1 MIELRRLG
9 YLVVLAKRLS
19 YSRAAI
25 DLGLSQSALTRAIQ
39 SLEKEIGMRLFDRGQ
54 SGVRLTEQGRWV
66 VAKAEVLLTNAT
78 DFANQLAFAAKGE
91 EGRIRIGMTATVA
104 HLLLPDALPARITDT
119 PRFSHEVLVR
129 DVEPLY
135 LMLAQGQIEFLICSE
150 PSSIWSIPDVMPV
163 KISSLGKLPIGL
175 VVRDGHPLLDDA
187 EPGGRVPILVA
198 SAENRSGHSVA
209 FLLEW
214 IGSSVQIIEDR
225 LLRFDIADMTL
236 QVSGGK
242 FYEVDAFLTYR
253 IEDPRLFRERALGE
267 LSVAEDR
274 IATRFDA
281 ALRQVYGRREF
292 NAALSEERTG
302 MMEEARDLARRNIEG
317 HRQTMQ
323 KIYIGACVVAG
334 GFTLLPDRFLGHSLW
349 SALGVI

>member
-187 EPGGRVPILVA
+187 EPGGRFPILVA

-214 IGSSVQIIEDR
+214 IGSSVQIIEDIGIISS
-225 LLRFDIADMTL
+225 LVGQT
-236 QVSGGK
+236 
-242 FYEVDAFLTYR
+242 DAIWLTSPAVVAS
-253 IEDPRLFRERALGE
+253 ELALG
-267 LSVAEDR
+267 
-274 IATRFDA
+274 T
-281 ALRQVYGRREF
+281 LRQLPLPEGIETTTFELFSY
-292 NAALSEERTG
+292 S
-302 MMEEARDLARRNIEG
+302 LARRSASAA
-317 HRQTMQ
+317 
-323 KIYIGACVVAG
+323 GAQ
-334 GFTLLPDRFLGHSLW
+334 LQERFSHFIASL
-349 SALGVI
+349 ATGTAAR